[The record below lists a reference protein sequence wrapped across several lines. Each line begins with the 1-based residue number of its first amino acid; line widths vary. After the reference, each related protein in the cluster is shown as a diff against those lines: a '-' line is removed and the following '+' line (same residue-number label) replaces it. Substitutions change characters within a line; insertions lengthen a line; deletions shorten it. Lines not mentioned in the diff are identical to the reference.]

1 MAVNKTLT
9 YLDLSYNGLG
19 TEGECLCMCVFVCV
33 CVWDV
38 CVGVCVCLCVCL
50 YACVY
55 WCVSSET
62 SRVPFASKI
71 LEFLVYAKLQF
82 STKSVGWQLKK
93 CSCVYVCV
101 SVCVCVSACVRDVC
115 VCLILTLSL
124 CVCVCVCVCVFSGG
138 EALGDAILENK
149 SLRTLLLASNGF
161 KSRACFVLCVSVIE
175 NLALQRMSLD
185 SNPIGIAGSQALMN
199 VPMNTGVC
207 MCVCV
212 CLLVVC
218 IWECI

>member
-1 MAVNKTLT
+1 
-9 YLDLSYNGLG
+9 
-19 TEGECLCMCVFVCV
+19 
-33 CVWDV
+33 
-38 CVGVCVCLCVCL
+38 
-50 YACVY
+50 
-55 WCVSSET
+55 
-62 SRVPFASKI
+62 
-71 LEFLVYAKLQF
+71 
-82 STKSVGWQLKK
+82 
-93 CSCVYVCV
+93 
-101 SVCVCVSACVRDVC
+101 
-115 VCLILTLSL
+115 
-124 CVCVCVCVCVFSGG
+124 VFSGG